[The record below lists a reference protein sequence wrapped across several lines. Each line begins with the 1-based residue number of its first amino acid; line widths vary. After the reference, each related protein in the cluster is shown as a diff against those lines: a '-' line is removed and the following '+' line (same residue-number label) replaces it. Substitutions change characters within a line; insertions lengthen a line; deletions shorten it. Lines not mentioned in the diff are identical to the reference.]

1 MDSQPSRDRKGAG
14 FLQEAS
20 MLKRYAMIGMLV
32 GWSCWSA
39 QAVEEQHGFVVG
51 TVQKV
56 DSAAKTVAVKTADG
70 TVHTL
75 HLAKG
80 GVVHGAQAS
89 ATGAKDAF
97 QGLKE
102 GSQVAVH
109 YTAKGSVESAE
120 EIDNIGKD
128 GLKAVDV
135 TATHVDR
142 GAKTLTVKTA
152 AGAEDTFRLTDRAA
166 KDAGKDVAEGADK
179 SAKVTVYY
187 TEEGG
192 RKVAHFF
199 QKAF

>member
-1 MDSQPSRDRKGAG
+1 
-14 FLQEAS
+14 

-32 GWSCWSA
+32 GWSCWSV

-75 HLAKG
+75 HFAKG
-80 GVVHGAQAS
+80 TVVHGAQAT
-89 ATGAKDAF
+89 ATGGKDAF

-120 EIDNIGKD
+120 EVDNIGKD
-128 GLKAVDV
+128 GLKATEV
-135 TATHVDR
+135 TATHIDR
-142 GAKTLTVKTA
+142 GAKTITVKTA
-152 AGAEDTFRLTDRAA
+152 SGAEEPACRPFSAA
-166 KDAGKDVAEGADK
+166 SEDCSPA
-179 SAKVTVYY
+179 
-187 TEEGG
+187 
-192 RKVAHFF
+192 RP
-199 QKAF
+199 